1 VTDPPGADPP
11 DATAPDAT
19 APDATASSQA
29 FVNAIRAGYGFDGPS
44 IGFGAAMHQ
53 DVTLP
58 QGQVRV
64 PLGMLNRHGLVA
76 GATGTGKTKTLQ
88 VLAEQLSAAGVPCF
102 ISDIKG
108 DISGLGAPAQP
119 NEKLTARAQAIG
131 LADYAP
137 TAFPVEFM
145 TLVRDRPGVRLRAS
159 VNSFGPI
166 LLSKVLE
173 LNETQQSVLALG
185 FKYAED
191 HALGL
196 VDLADLRALLNRL
209 NSDEV
214 KAEMA
219 EYGGV
224 ATATVGVIMR
234 KIVELE
240 QQDADAF
247 FGAPEFDVNDLLR
260 TASDGR
266 GMISVLEL
274 ADMQDRPALF
284 STFMMWLLARLY
296 ETLPEVGDPDKP
308 KLVFFFDEAHLL
320 FRDANKTF
328 LQQVAL
334 VARLIR
340 SKGVG
345 VFFVTHSP
353 SDVPSDVLG
362 QLGNRVQHALRA
374 FTPDDL
380 EVVRATAQTFPV
392 SEFYDVRRELTQLGI
407 GEALV
412 TALNPKGV
420 PMPTVRTMMRPPM
433 SLMAQLDSAAFAAVV
448 AASQLAPGYAA
459 DQDPDSAAEA
469 IDRDRERARTDVAA
483 PEPMGEVRTPS
494 PAPTGTTKRPT
505 RAPERGIEWD
515 EVAKEGARF
524 ARSGAFNT
532 ILRGIIKVLGG
543 RR

>member
-1 VTDPPGADPP
+1 VSDST
-11 DATAPDAT
+11 
-19 APDATASSQA
+19 
-29 FVNAIRAGYGFDGPS
+29 FLEAIAAGYGFEGRS
-44 IGFGAAMHQ
+44 IGFGAAMLGERAHAAA
-53 DVTLP
+53 P
-58 QGQVRV
+58 VRV
-64 PLGMLNRHGLVA
+64 PLAMLNRHGLVA

-88 VLAEQLSAAGVPCF
+88 VLAEQLSLAGVPCF

-119 NEKLTARAQAIG
+119 SEKLAARAEAIG
-131 LADYAP
+131 LSDYAP
-137 TAFPVEFM
+137 QAFPVEFM
-145 TLVRDRPGVRLRAS
+145 TLVRGRPGVRLRAS
-159 VNSFGPI
+159 VASFGPI
-166 LLSKVLE
+166 LLSKVME
-173 LNETQQSVLALG
+173 LNETQQSVLALA

-191 HALGL
+191 RGMAL
-196 VDLADLRALLNRL
+196 VNLADLRALLNHL
-209 NSDEV
+209 TTDEA

-224 ATATVGVIMR
+224 ATATVGVIVR

-247 FGAPEFDVNDLLR
+247 FGSPEYDVNDLMR
-260 TASDGR
+260 TTPDGH
-266 GMISVLEL
+266 GVISVLEL

-296 ETLPEVGDPDKP
+296 ESLPEVGDPDQP

-328 LQQVAL
+328 LQQVEL

-353 SDVPSDVLG
+353 TDVPAEVLT

-380 EVVRATAQTFPV
+380 EVVRATARTFPV
-392 SEFYDVRRELTQLGI
+392 SEFYEVERELTQLGI
-407 GEALV
+407 GEAMV
-412 TALNPKGV
+412 TALNPKGI
-420 PMPTVRTMMRPPM
+420 PMPTVRTLMRPPM
-433 SLMAQLDSAAFAAVV
+433 SLMAQLDPAAFAAAV
-448 AASQLAPGYAA
+448 AASELAPRYAV
-459 DQDPDSAAEA
+459 DEDPRSAAEA
-469 IDRDRERARTDVAA
+469 LARRTTPAEA
-483 PEPMGEVRTPS
+483 PEKLPEVEAPS
-494 PAPTGTTKRPT
+494 TAPGGGPKRPT
-505 RAPERGIEWD
+505 RAPERGVDWD

-524 ARSGAFNT
+524 ARSGTFNT
-532 ILRGIIKVLGG
+532 ILRSILRGLTG

>member
-1 VTDPPGADPP
+1 MSD
-11 DATAPDAT
+11 TA
-19 APDATASSQA
+19 
-29 FVNAIRAGYGFDGPS
+29 FLEAISAGYGFESPS
-44 IGFGAAMHQ
+44 IGFGAAMHGGN
-53 DVTLP
+53 THP

-64 PLGMLNRHGLVA
+64 PLAMLNRHGLVA

-88 VLAEQLSAAGVPCF
+88 VLAEQLSLAGVPCF

-131 LADYAP
+131 LTEYTP

-145 TLVRDRPGVRLRAS
+145 TLVRDKPGVRLRAT
-159 VNSFGPI
+159 VGSFGPI
-166 LLSKVLE
+166 LLSKVME
-173 LNETQQSVLALG
+173 LNETQQSVLALA

-191 HALGL
+191 RTMAL
-196 VDLADLRALLNRL
+196 VDLADLRALLNHL
-209 NSDEV
+209 NSDAA

-224 ATATVGVIMR
+224 ATATVGVIIR

-247 FGAPEFDVNDLLR
+247 FGGPEFDVNDLMR
-260 TASDGR
+260 TAPDGR

-296 ETLPEVGDPDKP
+296 ETLPEVGDPDEP

-328 LQQVAL
+328 LHQVEL

-353 SDVPSDVLG
+353 TDVPAEVLT

-380 EVVRATAQTFPV
+380 EVIRATARTFPV
-392 SEFYDVRRELTQLGI
+392 STFYEVEQELTQLGI
-407 GEALV
+407 GEGLV
-412 TALNPKGV
+412 TALNPKGI

-433 SLMAQLDSAAFAAVV
+433 SLMAQLDPAAFAAVV
-448 AASQLAPGYAA
+448 AASAIAPRYAA
-459 DQDPDSAAEA
+459 DQDPDSAADAIARDQAKAQDEA
-469 IDRDRERARTDVAA
+469 PKPMDEVDA
-483 PEPMGEVRTPS
+483 PSAEPRGGR
-494 PAPTGTTKRPT
+494 KRPT
-505 RAPERGIEWD
+505 RAPERGGVDWND
-515 EVAKEGARF
+515 VAKEGARF
-524 ARSGAFNT
+524 ARSGTFNT
-532 ILRGIIKVLGG
+532 ILRSILRGITG